1 MNQQLQSGA
10 SGARSQE
17 TTIDL
22 AKLFGML
29 WKNRMRVLAATLL
42 GALIAFACTVLF
54 IRPTYRASFV
64 AFVNNRTTASS
75 TDALSSGDTS
85 AAQSLTYTYASI
97 LTSRTVL
104 EDALGRAKLGSGWTY
119 DRIRE
124 SVTTSIESQTQ
135 LIDVFVTLDTP
146 DHAYELARAV
156 AEVAPDYIAN
166 IVDGSSMKI
175 AVAPEKPQKKYS
187 PSTKRNTVVGALL
200 GFLISVAGLVL
211 LDLTDRR
218 IKSEESLS
226 ERYPYPI
233 VGTIPDIFGSM
244 DVKGGYVYEETV
256 SGTRKAKEGNR

>member
-97 LTSRTVL
+97 L
-104 EDALGRAKLGSGWTY
+104 
-119 DRIRE
+119 
-124 SVTTSIESQTQ
+124 
-135 LIDVFVTLDTP
+135 
-146 DHAYELARAV
+146 
-156 AEVAPDYIAN
+156 
-166 IVDGSSMKI
+166 
-175 AVAPEKPQKKYS
+175 KPH
-187 PSTKRNTVVGALL
+187 
-200 GFLISVAGLVL
+200 
-211 LDLTDRR
+211 
-218 IKSEESLS
+218 
-226 ERYPYPI
+226 
-233 VGTIPDIFGSM
+233 GT
-244 DVKGGYVYEETV
+244 
-256 SGTRKAKEGNR
+256 

>member
-1 MNQQLQSGA
+1 M
-10 SGARSQE
+10 
-17 TTIDL
+17 
-22 AKLFGML
+22 
-29 WKNRMRVLAATLL
+29 
-42 GALIAFACTVLF
+42 
-54 IRPTYRASFV
+54 
-64 AFVNNRTTASS
+64 
-75 TDALSSGDTS
+75 
-85 AAQSLTYTYASI
+85 
-97 LTSRTVL
+97 
-104 EDALGRAKLGSGWTY
+104 
-119 DRIRE
+119 
-124 SVTTSIESQTQ
+124 TTSIESQTQ

-218 IKSEESLS
+218 IKSEESLI